1 MTNGTGPLTPK
12 QRSQLRSLAHHL
24 KPIHQIGKD
33 GVSESAV
40 DAILEAFNHRELLK
54 VRIQDAS
61 PISAR
66 DAGPELAARLPG
78 VHHVQT
84 IGKVV
89 VLYRRHPEKPEIRL
103 V

>member
-1 MTNGTGPLTPK
+1 MTTPLTPK

-33 GVSESAV
+33 GFSDTTI
-40 DAILEAFNHRELLK
+40 DAILEAFSHRELLK
-54 VRIQDAS
+54 VRIQDAA
-61 PISAR
+61 PVSAR
-66 DAGPELAARLPG
+66 DAGTELAARLPD

-89 VLYRRHPEKPEIRL
+89 VLYRRHPEKPRITL